1 MGAGDPFLIGLVLA
15 AAGGSSRFKS
25 NIPKQFNQ
33 LRESPVYCHALELF
47 AHLAEEMVVVVPKDW
62 REEVESQ
69 VASLSYHNKVVVET
83 GGLQRQDSVY
93 KGVCRFSDRIDIV
106 LVHDAAR
113 PFFSEKLIS
122 RVIEGTRQYRAC
134 VPILPVSDTLKEIR
148 SDRVVK
154 TIRRENLV
162 LTQTPQGF
170 EINLLKRAFQRAIED
185 NFHGTDESVLVERL
199 NESVHTVPGERSNIK
214 ITWQEDLSEI

>member
-1 MGAGDPFLIGLVLA
+1 MHCCDIRV
-15 AAGGSSRFKS
+15 
-25 NIPKQFNQ
+25 
-33 LRESPVYCHALELF
+33 
-47 AHLAEEMVVVVPKDW
+47 
-62 REEVESQ
+62 
-69 VASLSYHNKVVVET
+69 YHNKVVVET

-93 KGVCRFSDRIDIV
+93 KGVCRLSDQINIV

-113 PFFSEKLIS
+113 PFFSERLIS
-122 RVIEGTRQYRAC
+122 RVIKGTRQYHAC

-154 TIRRENLV
+154 TVRRENLV

-185 NFHGTDESVLVERL
+185 NFYGTDESVLVERL
-199 NESVHTVPGERSNIK
+199 NESVHTVLGERSNIK
-214 ITWQEDLSEI
+214 ITWQEDLSGI

>member
-1 MGAGDPFLIGLVLA
+1 MGAGDPSLIGLVLA
-15 AAGGSSRFKS
+15 AAGNSSRFKS

-33 LRESPVYCHALELF
+33 LWKNPVYYHSLELF
-47 AHLAEEMVVVVPKDW
+47 AHLAKEMVVVVPKNW

-83 GGLQRQDSVY
+83 GGLQRQESVY
-93 KGVCRFSDRIDIV
+93 KGVCRFSKQIDLV

-113 PFFSEKLIS
+113 PFFSEQLIS

-134 VPILPVSDTLKEIR
+134 VPVLPVSDTLKEIR

-154 TIRRENLV
+154 TIARENLV
-162 LTQTPQGF
+162 ATQTPQGF
-170 EINLLKRAFQRAIED
+170 EINLLKRAFQQAIED
-185 NFHGTDESVLVERL
+185 NFYGTDESILVERL
-199 NESVHTVPGERSNIK
+199 NESVHIVLGERSNIK
-214 ITWQEDLSEI
+214 ITWQEDLSGI